1 MILVVKQFS
10 LPWILPTQVMWPDL
24 TLARTGTVNRLAC
37 AWCTTR
43 QLQVDQPYTCTFYTN
58 TRHNNQWSKMNLF
71 KLRLGNCDMYK
82 FLFTLSLYFSSSF
95 LSSYFRF
102 SFLRDNDWFFYAWR
116 IFQWHP
122 TQSYA
127 ARNEKTYRWQRYSQK
142 RDNGRWPVHVSLL
155 TMIWFDDHVKTIPK
169 QKQSQHDSFTPRLL

>member
-1 MILVVKQFS
+1 
-10 LPWILPTQVMWPDL
+10 
-24 TLARTGTVNRLAC
+24 
-37 AWCTTR
+37 
-43 QLQVDQPYTCTFYTN
+43 
-58 TRHNNQWSKMNLF
+58 MNLF

-95 LSSYFRF
+95 LSFLF
-102 SFLRDNDWFFYAWR
+102 QVQLLRDNDWFFYAWR

-169 QKQSQHDSFTPRLL
+169 KKTIAARQLHASTLVKNLKGAIYINNAALSKNLLKKKNEKPNKRESFSEQLGLGRFISFYTLTK